1 MKKRIACLIA
11 VGLLAAMLIGCAAWQ
26 SKSDDAWQFTADS
39 ASAMEAAALYAA
51 PEESAVPIPDPDAK
65 IIYTAD
71 MDLETTGFD
80 DAAAALSALTA
91 DCGGY
96 YESSSLSNSG
106 DRVARYTIRVP
117 ADRYREFISRAGEV
131 CHLLEKHEH
140 AEDVSEVY
148 YDTAGRL
155 ETQQAKLARLR
166 ELLDQAEN
174 MEDIIAL
181 ESAVSETEEQ
191 IDWLSGQLGRYDS
204 LADYSTVTVTLREV
218 RRLSSVPDPAQSLGG
233 RMGDAFRR
241 GLDGFA
247 DGMETLLLALAYGW
261 EWLALGAA
269 ALTAAILLIRRAK
282 RKRSAK

>member
-191 IDWLSGQLGRYDS
+191 IDWRSGQLGRYDS
-204 LADYSTVTVTLREV
+204 LAPSPSERCAACPAYPTPPRAWAAGWATPSAGGWTASPTAWRPFFWRWLMAGSGWRW
-218 RRLSSVPDPAQSLGG
+218 VPPP
-233 RMGDAFRR
+233 
-241 GLDGFA
+241 
-247 DGMETLLLALAYGW
+247 
-261 EWLALGAA
+261 
-269 ALTAAILLIRRAK
+269 
-282 RKRSAK
+282 